1 MMTNALWIAAA
12 GGVFAITVGVWVS
25 VDVHVSHPPVPV
37 IPTAHEIV
45 REMTRQQS
53 AELEASRHIAQAR
66 KNAMRC
72 GLPGYEGCP

>member
-1 MMTNALWIAAA
+1 MTNALWMAAA
-12 GGVFAITVGVWVS
+12 GGIVAVTVGVWVS
-25 VDVHVSHPPVPV
+25 VDVHVSQPPVPV

-53 AELEASRHIAQAR
+53 AELEASRQTAQAR

-72 GLPGYEGCP
+72 GLPGYDECP